1 MKELVN
7 LSNYHLDNL
16 LINNSAEELQ
26 NFLREHN
33 LSGLEMLFY
42 ENWDEQIHKKDFVK
56 GVHLNFWPNW
66 LDFWLDNKKALIKEY
81 GDLYNINHRTV
92 PEKIKNNKIDM
103 ILCKI

>member
-26 NFLREHN
+26 KFLREHN

-42 ENWDEQIHKKDFVK
+42 ENWDEQIHKKDFADS
-56 GVHLNFWPNW
+56 GGLPN
-66 LDFWLDNKKALIKEY
+66 LPPASLSLHFED
-81 GDLYNINHRTV
+81 H
-92 PEKIKNNKIDM
+92 P
-103 ILCKI
+103 

>member
-33 LSGLEMLFY
+33 LSGGGSSEFLAELAGFL
-42 ENWDEQIHKKDFVK
+42 V
-56 GVHLNFWPNW
+56 
-66 LDFWLDNKKALIKEY
+66 
-81 GDLYNINHRTV
+81 R
-92 PEKIKNNKIDM
+92 
-103 ILCKI
+103 

>member
-33 LSGLEMLFY
+33 
-42 ENWDEQIHKKDFVK
+42 
-56 GVHLNFWPNW
+56 
-66 LDFWLDNKKALIKEY
+66 
-81 GDLYNINHRTV
+81 
-92 PEKIKNNKIDM
+92 
-103 ILCKI
+103 